1 MTSPIQRL
9 AELHA
14 ELMQARADL
23 RLNERACPYQCH
35 ANEREYCKDLAELL
49 RSEAL
54 DALPQMLALARAAE
68 AFRSAKCEL
77 LKAGESPF
85 AQYRPRYDALI
96 VAQDRLLAALRPLT
110 TSTPTEANAGEG

>member
-1 MTSPIQRL
+1 MSNPIQRL

-68 AFRSAKCEL
+68 EVIARWDTPLWKDVEPTAAVIGRLRSKL
-77 LKAGESPF
+77 S
-85 AQYRPRYDALI
+85 AL
-96 VAQDRLLAALRPLT
+96 
-110 TSTPTEANAGEG
+110 TSTPTEATAGEG

>member
-1 MTSPIQRL
+1 MNTIQRL
-9 AELHA
+9 GELYAELIG
-14 ELMQARADL
+14 ARADL

-68 AFRSAKCEL
+68 EFRRAKCEL

-85 AQYRPRYDALI
+85 AQYRPNYDALI
-96 VAQDRLLAALRPLT
+96 VAQDRLFAAVRPLI
-110 TSTPTEANAGEG
+110 TSTPTEATAGEG

>member
-68 AFRSAKCEL
+68 EVLYQAA
-77 LKAGESPF
+77 KAGPF
-85 AQYRPRYDALI
+85 DGEQSLEDAFTALY
-96 VAQDRLLAALRPLT
+96 AALLPLT
-110 TSTPTEANAGEG
+110 STTTEATAGEG

>member
-1 MTSPIQRL
+1 MSNPIQRL

-68 AFRSAKCEL
+68 EEAERHKGSADPE
-77 LKAGESPF
+77 
-85 AQYRPRYDALI
+85 RPCPCSLCSTI
-96 VAQDRLLAALRPLT
+96 LCL
-110 TSTPTEANAGEG
+110 TSTPTEATAGEG